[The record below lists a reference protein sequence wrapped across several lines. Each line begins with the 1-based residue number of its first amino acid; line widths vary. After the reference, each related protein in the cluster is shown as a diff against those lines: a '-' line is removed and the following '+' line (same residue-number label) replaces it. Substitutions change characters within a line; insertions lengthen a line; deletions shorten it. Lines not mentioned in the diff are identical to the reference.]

1 MSRYRTA
8 LIGAVFLV
16 LTVPALAADRPADA
30 IWRGGSIVTV
40 DDAKPSAEAVAVR
53 GGRIVAVGSDSEV
66 MRLRGP
72 KTRVVDLAGKTLV
85 PGFIDGHGHI
95 SMVGFQAVSAN
106 LLPPPDGANAS
117 VADVQKTM
125 REFLATSKLPKTY
138 GILFGF
144 GYDDAQ
150 LKEQRH
156 PTREDLDAI
165 TTAMPVMIIHQSGHL
180 ASVNSKALELAGFT
194 AQTKNPEGGV
204 IRRKAGSQEPD
215 GVLEE
220 LAFFIALGKLMPKL
234 SPESAIAMLEKGQ
247 ELYLSY
253 GFTTIQDGRA
263 TPGNV
268 RTTMAA
274 ATQKKLKADVVAYP
288 DIIQSG
294 SVELMK
300 APWYHDTTKAPTY
313 RDRFRIGGVKLTLD
327 GSPQGKTAWL
337 TKPYFKPPQGQKD
350 DYTGYGVVPDAK
362 AIDYYSTAL
371 RNRWQI
377 LTHANGDRAIDQL
390 LADFGKAR
398 EAVPG
403 VDVRPVLVH
412 GQTLREDQVDRLKAL
427 GILPSLFPMHTFYWG
442 DWHRESVLG
451 PERAENISPT
461 GWLVQRGMT
470 FTSHHDA
477 PVAFPD
483 SIRILD
489 ATVNRTTR
497 TGYVLGPAQRVEPI
511 VALKALT
518 LWGAYQ
524 HFEEKSKGS
533 IEVGK
538 LADFVILPD
547 NPVTMERSKLSTLKV
562 LETIKEGRTI
572 WRLDA
577 AKKSAS
583 CIDSPVCAE
592 AYQRYMT
599 ASNVRMQLIAM
610 RAGQGAA
617 PAALP

>member
-1 MSRYRTA
+1 MPFSS
-8 LIGAVFLV
+8 LLS
-16 LTVPALAADRPADA
+16 VPALAADTPADA

-53 GGRIVAVGSDSEV
+53 GGRIVAVGTAADV

-72 KTRVVDLAGKTLV
+72 KTRVIDLGGKTLV

-106 LLPPPDGANAS
+106 LLPPPDGPNAS

-125 REFLATSKLPKTY
+125 REFLATSQLPKTY
-138 GILFGF
+138 GALFGF

-165 TTAMPVMIIHQSGHL
+165 TTEMPVVVIHQSGHL
-180 ASVNSKALELAGFT
+180 ASVNSKALALVGFT

-234 SPESAIAMLEKGQ
+234 SVDSAVAMLEKGQ
-247 ELYLSY
+247 DLYLRY
-253 GFTTIQDGRA
+253 GYTTIQDGRA

-268 RTTMAA
+268 KTAITA
-274 ATQKKLKADVVAYP
+274 ATRKKLKADVVAYP
-288 DIIQSG
+288 DIIQPG
-294 SVELMK
+294 STELLS
-300 APWYHDTTKAPTY
+300 APWYHDTTTVPTY

-337 TKPYFKPPQGQKD
+337 TQPYFKPPQGQKD
-350 DYTGYGVVPDAK
+350 DYAGYGVVPDAK
-362 AIDYYSTAL
+362 AVEYYTAAL

-403 VDVRPVLVH
+403 ADVRPVLVH

-442 DWHRESVLG
+442 DWHRQSVLG

-497 TGYVLGPAQRVEPI
+497 TGYVLGPAQRVEPM

-518 LWGAYQ
+518 LWAAYQ
-524 HFEEKSKGS
+524 YFEEQSKGS

-547 NPVTMERSKLSTLKV
+547 NPVTMDRSRLSTLKV

-572 WRLDA
+572 WRHEA
-577 AKKSAS
+577 ARKSAS
-583 CIDSPVCAE
+583 CIDSPACAE
-592 AYQRYMT
+592 GYGRFLT
-599 ASNVRMQLIAM
+599 ATNIRMQLLAW
-610 RAGQGAA
+610 RAGAGAAQGATN
-617 PAALP
+617 

>member
-1 MSRYRTA
+1 
-8 LIGAVFLV
+8 
-16 LTVPALAADRPADA
+16 
-30 IWRGGSIVTV
+30 
-40 DDAKPSAEAVAVR
+40 
-53 GGRIVAVGSDSEV
+53 
-66 MRLRGP
+66 
-72 KTRVVDLAGKTLV
+72 
-85 PGFIDGHGHI
+85 
-95 SMVGFQAVSAN
+95 
-106 LLPPPDGANAS
+106 
-117 VADVQKTM
+117 
-125 REFLATSKLPKTY
+125 
-138 GILFGF
+138 
-144 GYDDAQ
+144 
-150 LKEQRH
+150 
-156 PTREDLDAI
+156 
-165 TTAMPVMIIHQSGHL
+165 
-180 ASVNSKALELAGFT
+180 
-194 AQTKNPEGGV
+194 
-204 IRRKAGSQEPD
+204 
-215 GVLEE
+215 
-220 LAFFIALGKLMPKL
+220 
-234 SPESAIAMLEKGQ
+234 MLEKGQ

-253 GFTTIQDGRA
+253 GYTTIQDGRA

-268 RTTMAA
+268 KTAMAA
-274 ATQKKLKADVVAYP
+274 ATTNRLKADVVAYP
-288 DIIQSG
+288 DIIQPG
-294 SVELMK
+294 SVELLT
-300 APWYHDTTKAPTY
+300 APWYRDTTQVPAY
-313 RDRFRIGGVKLTLD
+313 RDHYRIGGVKLTLD

-337 TKPYFKPPQGQKD
+337 SKPYFKPPQGQTE
-350 DYTGYGVVPDAK
+350 DYAGYGVMPDPR
-362 AIDYYSTAL
+362 AIEYYTTAL

-398 EAVPG
+398 AAVPG
-403 VDVRPVLVH
+403 MDVRPVLVH

-524 HFEEKSKGS
+524 HFEEHSKGS

-538 LADFVILPD
+538 LADFVILSD
-547 NPVTMERSKLSTLKV
+547 NPITMERSRLSTLKV

-572 WRLDA
+572 WRHRE
-577 AKKSAS
+577 S
-583 CIDSPVCAE
+583 
-592 AYQRYMT
+592 
-599 ASNVRMQLIAM
+599 
-610 RAGQGAA
+610 
-617 PAALP
+617 

>member
-8 LIGAVFLV
+8 LIGAVSLV
-16 LTVPALAADRPADA
+16 LSVPALAADRPADA

-40 DDAKPSAEAVAVR
+40 DDAKPVADAVAVR

-72 KTRVVDLAGKTLV
+72 KTRVIDLTGKALV

-117 VADVQKTM
+117 VADVQMTM
-125 REFLATSKLPKTY
+125 REFLASSKLPKTY

-156 PTREDLDAI
+156 PTREELDAI
-165 TTAMPVMIIHQSGHL
+165 TTAMPVVIIHQSGHL
-180 ASVNSKALELAGFT
+180 ASVNSKALELVGFT
-194 AQTKNPEGGV
+194 AQSKNPEGGV

-234 SPESAIAMLEKGQ
+234 SVESAIAMLEKGQ
-247 ELYLSY
+247 DLYLSY
-253 GFTTIQDGRA
+253 GYTTIQDGRA

-268 RTTMAA
+268 KTAITAA
-274 ATQKKLKADVVAYP
+274 KQKKLKADVVAYP
-288 DIIQSG
+288 DIIQPG
-294 SVELMK
+294 AVDLMT
-300 APWYHDTTKAPTY
+300 APWYHDTTKTPVY

-337 TKPYFKPPQGQKD
+337 SKPYFKPPQGQKD
-350 DYTGYGVVPDAK
+350 DYAGYGVVQDAK
-362 AIDYYSTAL
+362 AIDYYTTAL

-390 LADFGKAR
+390 LADLGKAR
-398 EAVPG
+398 DAVPG
-403 VDVRPVLVH
+403 ADVRPVLIH
-412 GQTLREDQVDRLKAL
+412 GQTLREDQVDQLKAL

-461 GWLVQRGMT
+461 GWLVQRGMR

-524 HFEEKSKGS
+524 YFEEKSKGS

-547 NPVTMERSKLSTLKV
+547 NPITMERSKLSTLKV

-577 AKKSAS
+577 AKKSAA

-599 ASNVRMQLIAM
+599 ASNVRMQLLAI